1 MLACILGA
9 CVGLDREAENKA
21 AGLRTHMLLSVGAA
35 LFVLI
40 ALGVDRPASDGDV
53 GRLLQ
58 GLVSGIGF
66 LSAGQIL
73 RRGTPVGLT
82 TAADLWVVG
91 GVGAACGLG
100 AYGLAASVTALVV
113 VVLRG
118 LVIVERRWQKATR
131 RNREKV

>member
-1 MLACILGA
+1 M
-9 CVGLDREAENKA
+9 GLDRAVENKA
-21 AGLRTHMLLSVGAA
+21 AGLCNHMLLSVGAS
-35 LFVLI
+35 LFVLL

-58 GLVSGIGF
+58 GLVTGIGF

-73 RRGTPVGLT
+73 KRGTPVGLT

-113 VVLRG
+113 VILRG
-118 LVIVERRWQKATR
+118 LMIVERRWQLKATR
-131 RNREKV
+131 KNQGAGAKHG